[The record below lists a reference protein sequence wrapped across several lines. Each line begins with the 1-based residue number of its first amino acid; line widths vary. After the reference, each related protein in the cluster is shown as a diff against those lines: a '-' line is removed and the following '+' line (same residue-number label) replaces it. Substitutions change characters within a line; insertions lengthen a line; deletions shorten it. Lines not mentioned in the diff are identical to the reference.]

1 VDLPRHFKPAVS
13 AVAAL
18 SVLALVAAGC
28 GSDDNGGGG
37 GGGGGG
43 SGKIALLLPE
53 SHTARYESQD
63 RPHFTSEV
71 KKLCSGCQVLYS
83 NANEDATQQ
92 QAQAD
97 AALTKGAKVLVVD
110 AVDAGSAAAI
120 VTKAK
125 AQKVPVISYD
135 RLITNSDVDYYVSFD
150 NARVGKLQAQ
160 TLVKKLSQDGK
171 GSGTIVMINGDPA
184 DNNAKLF
191 KQGALSVFKTSK
203 LKIGKSYD
211 TPGWLAKNAQTEMDQ
226 AITALGNT
234 GFVGAY
240 VANDT
245 LAGAAI
251 AAMKAAGIKPSTR
264 PTTGQD
270 AELAGI
276 QRILTGEQFMTVY
289 KDFGIHE
296 STQAAAAA
304 VNLVKGKKPPS
315 DLFKSKV
322 NNGKK
327 DVPSLL
333 LTPVAVTKDNI
344 KDTVVKDKFWTAS
357 QICTKAYASA
367 CKAAGIQ

>member
-1 VDLPRHFKPAVS
+1 VNLRKQFRPAVLAG
-13 AVAAL
+13 AVLA
-18 SVLALVAAGC
+18 VLALVAVGC
-28 GSDDNGGGG
+28 GSDNKSSSSSGGGG
-37 GGGGGG
+37 GGG
-43 SGKIALLLPE
+43 GKIALLLPE

-63 RPHFTSEV
+63 RPLFTAQV
-71 KKLCSGCQVLYS
+71 KKLCSGCEVLYS

-135 RLITNSDVDYYVSFD
+135 RLITNADVDYYVSFD
-150 NARVGKLQAQ
+150 NAQVGKLQA
-160 TLVKKLSQDGK
+160 TSLDKKLTADGK

-211 TPGWLAKNAQTEMDQ
+211 TPGWLGKNAQNEMEQ
-226 AITALGNT
+226 AITALGNG
-234 GFVGAY
+234 GFVGVYA
-240 VANDT
+240 ANDT
-245 LAGAAI
+245 TGGAAI
-251 AAMKAAGIKPSTR
+251 AAMKGAGIKPSTR

-276 QRILTGEQFMTVY
+276 QRIVTGDQYMTVY
-289 KDFGIHE
+289 KAYKPEAEDSAKI
-296 STQAAAAA
+296 A
-304 VNLVKGKKPPS
+304 VALAQGKSVPAGLVNQQV
-315 DLFKSKV
+315 D
-322 NNGKK
+322 NGKK
-327 DVPSLL
+327 KVPSVI
-333 LTPVAVTKDNI
+333 LTPIAVTKSNI
-344 KDTVVKDKFWTAS
+344 QSTVVKDGLWKVS
-357 QICTKAYASA
+357 QICTSAYASA
-367 CKAAGIQ
+367 CKAAGIK

>member
-1 VDLPRHFKPAVS
+1 MLRRDIKVWS
-13 AVAAL
+13 AGAIL
-18 SVLALVAAGC
+18 LVAVLLAGGC

-37 GGGGGG
+37 GGT
-43 SGKIALLLPE
+43 IALLLPE
-53 SHTARYESQD
+53 NHTPRYEAAD
-63 RPHFTSEV
+63 RPDFQAKV
-71 KKLCSGCQVLYS
+71 KDLCSDCKILYS
-83 NANEDATQQ
+83 NAGQDASKQQ
-92 QAQAD
+92 SQAE

-150 NARVGKLQAQ
+150 NARVGKLQA
-160 TLVKKLSQDGK
+160 TSLNDKLTKGGK

-251 AAMKAAGIKPSTR
+251 AAMKGAGIKPSTR

-296 STQAAAAA
+296 STQAAVFA
-304 VNLVKGKKPPS
+304 VALAQGK
-315 DLFKSKV
+315 
-322 NNGKK
+322 
-327 DVPSLL
+327 
-333 LTPVAVTKDNI
+333 
-344 KDTVVKDKFWTAS
+344 
-357 QICTKAYASA
+357 
-367 CKAAGIQ
+367 